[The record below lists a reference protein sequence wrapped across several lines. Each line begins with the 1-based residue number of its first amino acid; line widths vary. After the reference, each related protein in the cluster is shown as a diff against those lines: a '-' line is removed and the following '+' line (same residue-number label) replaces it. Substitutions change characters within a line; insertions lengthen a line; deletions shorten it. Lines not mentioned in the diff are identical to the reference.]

1 MGIQKKGLGVLC
13 LLLTLCLLLS
23 GCRESSSLVR
33 YDISNGVESLD
44 PQFAS
49 EENEQL
55 VIYNM
60 MEGLMRQKPSGELTN
75 GAIERYEVSDDQKV
89 YTFFLVDGMVWDDKE
104 NTPVTAHDFVFAF
117 QRIFNSIYPSPFA
130 SMFSSIKNSQ
140 QVLSGQLDASSLGV
154 QALDDHTV
162 RFTLNYA
169 DPAFLEALAH
179 SSAMPC
185 NQKLFESANG
195 KYGSTIQ
202 QSYSN
207 GPFFLMQW
215 DNSSRIYL
223 KKNDKYYAAEQV
235 LTPGVYLYVDRDVQ
249 TAAQKERGEQPPST
263 FELLMD
269 GKADGCQANYEQY
282 QLAMQAGM
290 SCQTAESTV
299 WALVFNQ
306 NHSAFSNQQVR
317 QGFLRAID
325 RSALESFLQNSR
337 QENLRVYDRLIPPTI
352 SLFTQPYID
361 QTSVTTNNLYD
372 PQEAYAAYRTGMDEL
387 EADTLRKIQLLVP
400 SDSQIPEMCGLLQQG
415 WQQALA
421 VSVNIVEVSRDEL
434 SSRLSLGDYQVALVP
449 LKASANTPADL
460 LERFTSSSTSNIS
473 HYQNEA
479 YDTLLSSLNGSHDRQ
494 QLLNQYADAERMLM
508 DDAVAFPLLAETSY
522 FVMGSGVSGIEF
534 YPYGGKIIFRDALA
548 MR

>member
-1 MGIQKKGLGVLC
+1 
-13 LLLTLCLLLS
+13 
-23 GCRESSSLVR
+23 
-33 YDISNGVESLD
+33 
-44 PQFAS
+44 
-49 EENEQL
+49 
-55 VIYNM
+55 
-60 MEGLMRQKPSGELTN
+60 
-75 GAIERYEVSDDQKV
+75 
-89 YTFFLVDGMVWDDKE
+89 
-104 NTPVTAHDFVFAF
+104 
-117 QRIFNSIYPSPFA
+117 
-130 SMFSSIKNSQ
+130 
-140 QVLSGQLDASSLGV
+140 
-154 QALDDHTV
+154 
-162 RFTLNYA
+162 
-169 DPAFLEALAH
+169 
-179 SSAMPC
+179 
-185 NQKLFESANG
+185 
-195 KYGSTIQ
+195 
-202 QSYSN
+202 
-207 GPFFLMQW
+207 MQW

-372 PQEAYAAYRTGMDEL
+372 PQEAYAAYRAGMDEL

-460 LERFTSSSTSNIS
+460 LNVLPPPRHPTSPTTKMKRMTPCFPRSMAPTTDSSC
-473 HYQNEA
+473 
-479 YDTLLSSLNGSHDRQ
+479 
-494 QLLNQYADAERMLM
+494 
-508 DDAVAFPLLAETSY
+508 
-522 FVMGSGVSGIEF
+522 
-534 YPYGGKIIFRDALA
+534 
-548 MR
+548 

>member
-1 MGIQKKGLGVLC
+1 
-13 LLLTLCLLLS
+13 
-23 GCRESSSLVR
+23 
-33 YDISNGVESLD
+33 
-44 PQFAS
+44 
-49 EENEQL
+49 
-55 VIYNM
+55 
-60 MEGLMRQKPSGELTN
+60 
-75 GAIERYEVSDDQKV
+75 
-89 YTFFLVDGMVWDDKE
+89 
-104 NTPVTAHDFVFAF
+104 
-117 QRIFNSIYPSPFA
+117 
-130 SMFSSIKNSQ
+130 
-140 QVLSGQLDASSLGV
+140 
-154 QALDDHTV
+154 
-162 RFTLNYA
+162 
-169 DPAFLEALAH
+169 
-179 SSAMPC
+179 
-185 NQKLFESANG
+185 
-195 KYGSTIQ
+195 
-202 QSYSN
+202 
-207 GPFFLMQW
+207 MQW

-290 SCQTAESTV
+290 SCQTAESTF

-372 PQEAYAAYRTGMDEL
+372 PQEAYAAYRAGMDEL

-534 YPYGGKIIFRDALA
+534 YPYGGKVIFRDALA

>member
-317 QGFLRAID
+317 LGFLRALAAGPLRQPD
-325 RSALESFLQNSR
+325 PGDVRSAPTGLAAGAGCFGQHRRGQPRRAFLPAEPGGLSGRTRSAQGIR
-337 QENLRVYDRLIPPTI
+337 QYPCRPAGTFYLLLD
-352 SLFTQPYID
+352 
-361 QTSVTTNNLYD
+361 
-372 PQEAYAAYRTGMDEL
+372 
-387 EADTLRKIQLLVP
+387 IQHL
-400 SDSQIPEMCGLLQQG
+400 
-415 WQQALA
+415 
-421 VSVNIVEVSRDEL
+421 
-434 SSRLSLGDYQVALVP
+434 P
-449 LKASANTPADL
+449 LPK
-460 LERFTSSSTSNIS
+460 
-473 HYQNEA
+473 
-479 YDTLLSSLNGSHDRQ
+479 
-494 QLLNQYADAERMLM
+494 
-508 DDAVAFPLLAETSY
+508 
-522 FVMGSGVSGIEF
+522 
-534 YPYGGKIIFRDALA
+534 
-548 MR
+548 